1 MSQTKTRV
9 MVFSS
14 HVSDKNKGYDILLE
28 CLRQKEG
35 LWYTPRMSHR
45 KTRVMV
51 YSSNVSDTNKV
62 MIYSLK
68 FYEKHKVDDIF
79 LECLTQ
85 KQGL

>member
-9 MVFSS
+9 VVFSS

-51 YSSNVSDTNKV
+51 YSSNVSDTNKGHDV
-62 MIYSLK
+62 LL
-68 FYEKHKVDDIF
+68 EF
-79 LECLTQ
+79 LTH
-85 KQGL
+85 KQGYDILVEVLRKTQG